1 MLAIRATLRSAA
13 ALVLSAYFAM
23 ALLAAAPAEAQ
34 FVSEADEARIGA
46 EEHPKMVRQFG
57 GAYDDDKQTGFYVA
71 RLGAR
76 MVQNSELAGRS
87 FTFTLLN
94 SRDVNAFALPGG
106 YVYITRGILALM
118 NTEAELA
125 GVLGHEVGHVVA
137 RHSAQ
142 RINRA
147 VTTNLVTGVLG
158 GLLGAA
164 LGVPEV
170 AQLGQLVGAG
180 LLAQYS
186 QEQEFE
192 ADELGVRY
200 MGKAGYNAL
209 AQADLLSSLSRESE
223 LAQGIAGATGRDPLE
238 DFFASHPNTLERV
251 QRAIAEAKMAGAAAG
266 AEYGREDF
274 LRQIDG
280 MVYGDSPE
288 QGFIRGRVFAH
299 PQLRFG
305 FTAPDGFRLLNRADA
320 VLARGPNGAFVKFDH
335 AVRPDTDDPMA
346 YLTRQWAA
354 QANLQSLRRFE
365 ANGLAGATG
374 TARIQSQQGD
384 TRDARLAV
392 VRLASGQFYRFLCVT
407 QAGQLQRF
415 DREFEAMLLSFRAL
429 GATEAASLRPL
440 RLRIV
445 TVRPGDTIDSLGQ
458 RMAVDDYRVERFRVL
473 NALDRDS
480 ALSPGDKVKLV
491 TE

>member
-1 MLAIRATLRSAA
+1 VPARRAGALAV
-13 ALVLSAYFAM
+13 ALAVCVG
-23 ALLAAAPAEAQ
+23 LAGSGPARAQ

-46 EEHPKMVRQFG
+46 EEHSKMVRQFG
-57 GAYDDDKQTGFYVA
+57 GAYEDEKQTGFYVA

-76 MVQNSELAGRS
+76 IVQNSERAGRS
-87 FTFTLLN
+87 FIFTLLD

-106 YVYITRGILALM
+106 YVYVTRGILALM

-137 RHSAQ
+137 RHTAQ

-186 QEQEFE
+186 QDQEFE

-200 MGKAGYNAL
+200 MSKAGYNPL

-223 LAQGIAGATGRDPLE
+223 LARAVAGNTGRDPLE

-251 QRAIAEAKMAGAAAG
+251 QRAIAEAKEAGAGGG
-266 AEYGREDF
+266 ADYGREAF
-274 LRQIDG
+274 LAQIDG
-280 MVYGDSPE
+280 MVFGDSAE
-288 QGFIRGRVFAH
+288 HGFIRGRIFAH
-299 PQLRFG
+299 PKLRFS
-305 FTAPDGFRLLNRADA
+305 FAAPGGFRLLNRADA
-320 VLARGPNGAFVKFDH
+320 VLARGPGEALIKLDH
-335 AVRPDTDDPMA
+335 APRSASGDPMI
-346 YLTRQWAA
+346 YLTREWAA
-354 QANLQSLRRFE
+354 QANLQSLRHFE

-374 TARIQSQQGD
+374 ITRIQNQQLG

-392 VRLASGQFYRFLCVT
+392 LRLAPGQLYRFLFVT
-407 QAGQLQRF
+407 PAGQLARF
-415 DREFEAMLLSFRAL
+415 DRGFEATLLSFRAL
-429 GATEAASLRPL
+429 GSAEAAALKPL
-440 RLRIV
+440 RVRVV
-445 TVRPGDTIDSLGQ
+445 TVRPGDTIDSLGR
-458 RMAVDDYRVERFRVL
+458 RMAVEDYPVERFRVL
-473 NALDRDS
+473 NALDGDAGLR
-480 ALSPGDKVKLV
+480 AGDKVKLV
-491 TE
+491 GE